1 MSKNKKQATMARRAA
16 TFGRC
21 LGLAAALATAL
32 GMSAPALAQTSSQG
46 TVIQTPQPVAPA
58 VVGLH
63 QLEDAAKAAPAEAAA
78 KAGKTSG
85 RAASKAANKKTSKA
99 AAKAALAKKAKASKS
114 AKPASKAS
122 KSGKKAAAE
131 GAGKGAKKPQ
141 QASGKRK
148 AH

>member
-1 MSKNKKQATMARRAA
+1 MSKNKKQATVSRMVAV
-16 TFGRC
+16 C
-21 LGLAAALATAL
+21 LGLSATL
-32 GMSAPALAQTSSQG
+32 GMMAPAWGQISSQG

-63 QLEDAAKAAPAEAAA
+63 QLEDAAKAPPVEAAA
-78 KAGKTSG
+78 KAGKASG

-99 AAKAALAKKAKASKS
+99 AAKAAPAKKAKASKS
-114 AKPASKAS
+114 AKPASK
-122 KSGKKAAAE
+122 SGKKAAAE
-131 GAGKGAKKPQ
+131 GVGKSSKSGKKAQ

>member
-1 MSKNKKQATMARRAA
+1 MKTMSKNKKQATASRVVAV
-16 TFGRC
+16 C
-21 LGLAAALATAL
+21 LGLSATL
-32 GMSAPALAQTSSQG
+32 GMMAPAWGQISSQG

-63 QLEDAAKAAPAEAAA
+63 QLEDAAKAAPAEAVA
-78 KAGKTSG
+78 KAGKASG

-99 AAKAALAKKAKASKS
+99 AAKAAPAKKAKASKS

-122 KSGKKAAAE
+122 KSGKSGKKAAAE
-131 GAGKGAKKPQ
+131 GAGKSAKKAQ

>member
-1 MSKNKKQATMARRAA
+1 MSKNKKQATMARWAA
-16 TFGRC
+16 TLGRC

-63 QLEDAAKAAPAEAAA
+63 QLEDAAKAPPAEAAA
-78 KAGKTSG
+78 KAGKASG

-99 AAKAALAKKAKASKS
+99 AAKAAAAKKAKASKS
-114 AKPASKAS
+114 AKPASK
-122 KSGKKAAAE
+122 SGKKAAAD
-131 GAGKGAKKPQ
+131 GAGKSAKKAQ

>member
-1 MSKNKKQATMARRAA
+1 MSKNKKQATVSRMVAV
-16 TFGRC
+16 C
-21 LGLAAALATAL
+21 LGLSATL
-32 GMSAPALAQTSSQG
+32 GMMAPAWGQISSQG

-63 QLEDAAKAAPAEAAA
+63 QLEDAAKAAPAEAVA
-78 KAGKTSG
+78 KAGKASG
-85 RAASKAANKKTSKA
+85 RAANKAANKKINKA
-99 AAKAALAKKAKASKS
+99 AAKAAPAKKAKASKS

-131 GAGKGAKKPQ
+131 GVGKSSKSGKKAQ

>member
-99 AAKAALAKKAKASKS
+99 AAKAAPAKKAKASKS
-114 AKPASKAS
+114 AKPASK
-122 KSGKKAAAE
+122 SGKKAAAE
-131 GAGKGAKKPQ
+131 GAAKSAKKAQ